1 MFFWMVLLTFFSSLL
16 IYALYPRNDGIT
28 IEDKPLANIAVS
40 DLLTQHLA
48 AVDAAEVLSTSS
60 GSRKKAYVQWV
71 ETANKDEA
79 YKVLDDNMEDF
90 FPGGYLFSEIE
101 DQWPV
106 TKIYCIQNKGQRL
119 TKNCGVTSGTFSTT
133 DFIVTYI
140 KKTPAEFGLYIAK
153 LAPRSLGE
161 KMFLTEYVSDSDKDE
176 GTRAFDGYSLKTN
189 CGIVRQGVNKNA
201 WPTSIRDFDPEGIK
215 VLDNTRYYTVRVPA
229 AVSLPTG
236 SLACITRLSATYT
249 PDINNNLR
257 IVYPSEE

>member
-48 AVDAAEVLSTSS
+48 AVDAAEVWDA
-60 GSRKKAYVQWV
+60 SRKKAYVQWV
-71 ETANKDEA
+71 EAANKNEA
-79 YKVLDDNMEDF
+79 YEVPDDKMIDF
-90 FPGGYLFSEIE
+90 FPGGYLFSET
-101 DQWPV
+101 QLPV
-106 TKIYCIQNKGQRL
+106 TKIYCIQNKGRTL

-140 KKTPAEFGLYIAK
+140 EDVPVEFDDYIAG

-161 KMFLTEYVSDSDKDE
+161 KMFLAEYVSDSDKDE

-189 CGIVRQGVNKNA
+189 CGIVRQGENKNA

-229 AVSLPTG
+229 TVSLPTG